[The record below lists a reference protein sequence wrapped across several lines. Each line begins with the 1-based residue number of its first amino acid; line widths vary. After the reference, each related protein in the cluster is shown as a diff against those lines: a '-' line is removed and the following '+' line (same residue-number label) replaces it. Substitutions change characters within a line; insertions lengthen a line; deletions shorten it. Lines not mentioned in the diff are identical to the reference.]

1 MAIASP
7 KSLASLLQQ
16 RSDLLSVLLSQVRLL
31 RQITAVIRN
40 ILPEPLSLHCYAAN
54 IDGDT
59 LIIGC
64 DSSTWAAKL
73 RYHMPHILNR
83 IKVHREVP
91 NCNQIRVRVQPLDKG
106 KPRSSGP
113 SMSMSEQTAA
123 LIACVAHSTTDPN
136 LRDALLR
143 LSRRTKVVK
152 NR

>member
-1 MAIASP
+1 MASASP

-73 RYHMPHILNR
+73 RYHMPHIMNR
-83 IKVHREVP
+83 MKVHRVVP

-106 KPRSSGP
+106 KPPSSGP
-113 SMSMSEQTAA
+113 SLSMSERTAA
-123 LIACVAHSTTDPN
+123 LIASVAHSTTDPK
-136 LRDALLR
+136 LSDALLR